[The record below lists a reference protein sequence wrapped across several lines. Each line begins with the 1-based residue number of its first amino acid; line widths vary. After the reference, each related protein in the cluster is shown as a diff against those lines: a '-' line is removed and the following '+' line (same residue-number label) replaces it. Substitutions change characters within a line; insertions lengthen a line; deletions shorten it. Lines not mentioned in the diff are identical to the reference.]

1 MSQKGHPG
9 YQEVISRAWSDP
21 DFKARLK
28 SDPAGVLRAAGVP
41 LPKGMRIEVVE
52 NTPEVMHMVLPLA
65 PEDADFDV
73 VLPAKAGGVRAHGE
87 GEITA
92 RCGDCCTL
100 DQVLTN
106 HG

>member
-1 MSQKGHPG
+1 MSKSHPG

-21 DFKARLK
+21 AFKARLEA
-28 SDPAGVLRAAGVP
+28 DPAAVLREAGVP
-41 LPKGMRIEVVE
+41 VPKDMRIVLVE
-52 NTPEVMHMVLPLA
+52 NTPAVMHMVLPLA
-65 PEDADFDV
+65 PEHADFDV
-73 VLPAKAGGVRAHGE
+73 IVAGKPGVRAAGD
-87 GEITA
+87 GEITV